1 MEVTYTRISREGKQ
15 TMKNLL
21 NYKSLINVVIITIL
35 TGSIALLLSA
45 QTYAQGQSSP
55 NVPNPLPGSGLT
67 IGGPGIVDFANDV
80 ASGGPSIDIF
90 ANATGES
97 HDFCVTLRN
106 EGDVEMKINIDT
118 VGTFVEPGATKVLC
132 APLPSFKTITI
143 DTDSPGQG
151 LAQWRVDQF
160 ED

>member
-1 MEVTYTRISREGKQ
+1 
-15 TMKNLL
+15 MKNLL

-55 NVPNPLPGSGLT
+55 YVPNPLPSAGQT
-67 IGGPGIVDFANDV
+67 IGGPGIVDFAHDV
-80 ASGGPSIDIF
+80 AGGGPAVSVF
-90 ANATGES
+90 FNATSEN
-97 HDFCVTLRN
+97 HDLCATLRN
-106 EGDVEMKINIDT
+106 EGPVALNLIFQSTDQIAVN
-118 VGTFVEPGATKVLC
+118 PGATRVLC
-132 APLPSFKTITI
+132 ARSLANKNIFIVTS
-143 DTDSPGQG
+143 SQGSG